1 MKWIK
6 ENKFWTGAIIL
17 FLIGIVIASQPING
31 FYIVSLYGQLM
42 AFYLVIGLFTKV
54 IIKLVK
60 KRKEAGNAR

>member
-1 MKWIK
+1 MNWIK

-17 FLIGIVIASQPING
+17 FLIGSAIIMCSNNNEFAV
-31 FYIVSLYGQLM
+31 VYGQSL